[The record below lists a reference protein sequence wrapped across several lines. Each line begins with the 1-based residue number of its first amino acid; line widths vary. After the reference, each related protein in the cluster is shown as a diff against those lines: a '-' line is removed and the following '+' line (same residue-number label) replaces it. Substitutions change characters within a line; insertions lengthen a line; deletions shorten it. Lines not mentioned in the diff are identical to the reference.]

1 MSNPI
6 ETVIVRGQQKFDPY
20 DVLNPAQIQMNGDR
34 ILSTLKKHKN
44 IYYKL
49 TNL

>member
-20 DVLNPAQIQMNGDR
+20 DVLNPADTNERQQD
-34 ILSTLKKHKN
+34 LK
-44 IYYKL
+44 Y
-49 TNL
+49 T